1 MLKIGDFSRLGR
13 VSVKTLRYYDEIGL
27 LKAIKVDNFTAYR
40 YYSVDQLPRLNRIVV
55 LKSLGLSLE
64 EVSQLLNNDPSV
76 GQIIQLLRV
85 KQAEI
90 RQRLHDEGKRLEEVE
105 KWLKIIEK
113 EGTMPAYDVVIK
125 KVEAQRVASLRDI
138 IPTYS
143 DVGQLFNEIFGYLFQ
158 QKAQFAGPSIGIYHD
173 MEYREKDVDVEVAVP
188 IANSVAGTERIKVHE
203 LPAVKQMACTIHK
216 GPYDTIG
223 DAYRAVMTWVD
234 INGYKFK
241 GPNREVYLEG
251 PGQGK
256 DPASYVTEVQFP
268 IGKK

>member
-1 MLKIGDFSRLGR
+1 
-13 VSVKTLRYYDEIGL
+13 
-27 LKAIKVDNFTAYR
+27 
-40 YYSVDQLPRLNRIVV
+40 VV

-76 GQIIQLLRV
+76 SQIIQMLRV

-105 KWLKIIEK
+105 KWLKQIEK
-113 EGTMPAYDVVIK
+113 EGTMPAYDVIIK
-125 KVEAQRVASLRDI
+125 KVEAQRVASLRDT

-188 IANSVAGTERIKVHE
+188 LANSVAGTKRIKVHE
-203 LPAVKQMACTIHK
+203 LPSVKQMACTIHK
-216 GPYDTIG
+216 GPYEMIG

-234 INGYKFK
+234 INGYEFS

-268 IGKK
+268 IAKK